1 MDRTERVLAAAA
13 ELFVRFGVAKT
24 TVDEIARAAGI
35 SKGAIYLE
43 FHSKDALVEALI
55 RHELRGYLK
64 AAAARVEADDEGGRL
79 SRIYHHCTAELLDRD
94 RSFLRAL
101 YTRDVEVLGTRLR
114 RNPPSPSAPRL
125 ALSEPFVERLR
136 AAGLVRADA
145 DPAVVGHLM
154 GVVSLGMIMIGPIR
168 IGAETGSALLGR
180 TLDLVADMFAATVDT
195 PPGEGDV
202 AAGKQAFFDL
212 LDQIGDSLVAEEVT
226 A

>member
-43 FHSKDALVEALI
+43 FQSKDSLVEALVK
-55 RHELRGYLK
+55 HELRDYLR
-64 AAAARVEADDEGGRL
+64 AAAARVEADEQGGRL
-79 SRIYHHCTAELLDRD
+79 SRIYHHCTAELLDRP
-94 RSFLRAL
+94 FLRAL

-114 RNPPSPSAPRL
+114 RNPPSPSGPRL
-125 ALSEPFVERLR
+125 ALSEAFVERLR
-136 AAGLVRADA
+136 SAGLIRAEV
-145 DPAVVGHLM
+145 DPAVLGHLM
-154 GVVSLGMIMIGPIR
+154 GVVSLGLIMIGPVR
-168 IGAETGSALLGR
+168 AGTETGPALLGR

-202 AAGKQAFFDL
+202 AAGKQSFLDL
-212 LDQIGDSLVAEEVT
+212 LDQIGDSLDAEKVT

>member
-43 FHSKDALVEALI
+43 FQSKDSLVEALVK
-55 RHELRGYLK
+55 HELRAYLR
-64 AAAARVEADDEGGRL
+64 AAAARVEADEQGGRL
-79 SRIYHHCTAELLDRD
+79 SRIYHHCTAELLDRP
-94 RSFLRAL
+94 FLRAL

-114 RNPPSPSAPRL
+114 RDPPSPSGPRL
-125 ALSEPFVERLR
+125 ALSEAFVERLR
-136 AAGLVRADA
+136 SAGLVRAEV
-145 DPAVVGHLM
+145 DPAVLGHLM
-154 GVVSLGMIMIGPIR
+154 GVVSLGLIMIGPVR
-168 IGAETGSALLGR
+168 AGTETGPALLGQ

-202 AAGKQAFFDL
+202 AAGKQAFVDL
-212 LDQIGDSLVAEEVT
+212 LGQIYGSLDGEKVT